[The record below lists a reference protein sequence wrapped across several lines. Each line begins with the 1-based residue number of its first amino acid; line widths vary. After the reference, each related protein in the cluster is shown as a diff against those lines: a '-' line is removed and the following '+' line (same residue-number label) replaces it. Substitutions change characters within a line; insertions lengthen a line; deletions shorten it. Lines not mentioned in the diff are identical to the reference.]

1 MDKALEKINELN
13 INLEKLIKN
22 LKRIEKLQ
30 SEKENQK
37 SIIEDK
43 IKVLNYE
50 KESFEIDKNVFEN
63 KNKNIQKK
71 KIRAILSTIFANILA
86 LITVICSLIY
96 INNISELS
104 GILILGNLGFFPLIT
119 FSGMSDY
126 FLDKKYLKTHDIQDI
141 QNNINEKNKEIL
153 FSKQDQ
159 KFINDELEQ
168 LKITKEDLLNRI
180 DLLEQ
185 ELKTIENIR
194 NNTIMEYINYNKE
207 FDDFANNKYEKEQQ
221 KQLIKKKDSNK

>member
-71 KIRAILSTIFANILA
+71 
-86 LITVICSLIY
+86 
-96 INNISELS
+96 
-104 GILILGNLGFFPLIT
+104 GILLNGIGLTSLSLNVV
-119 FSGMSDY
+119 
-126 FLDKKYLKTHDIQDI
+126 
-141 QNNINEKNKEIL
+141 
-153 FSKQDQ
+153 
-159 KFINDELEQ
+159 
-168 LKITKEDLLNRI
+168 KI
-180 DLLEQ
+180 
-185 ELKTIENIR
+185 
-194 NNTIMEYINYNKE
+194 
-207 FDDFANNKYEKEQQ
+207 
-221 KQLIKKKDSNK
+221 S